1 MSPVTYRLKLPG
13 PGKKRKNVLMKVWKS
28 PPVSTMNIAT
38 QSEVWTEGEGELITL
53 DTSDV
58 DKPQLGNNLKSKQSE
73 ETNGYLKNT

>member
-1 MSPVTYRLKLPG
+1 
-13 PGKKRKNVLMKVWKS
+13 
-28 PPVSTMNIAT
+28 MNIAT